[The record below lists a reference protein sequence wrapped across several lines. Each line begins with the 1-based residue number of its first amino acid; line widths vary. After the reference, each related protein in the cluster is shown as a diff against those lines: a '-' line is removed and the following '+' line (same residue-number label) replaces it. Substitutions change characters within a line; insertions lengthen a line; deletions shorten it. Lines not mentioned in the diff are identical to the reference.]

1 MGTLLRLCFLSLT
14 IMLLLSPAVCRGIRG
29 WVALL
34 LLSAALLQPLD
45 YSSSCCYIGRTIT
58 AEAAARDCIVPLLKS
73 RGECRATAFRVKKSH
88 RTFGGIFVD
97 GWLSQKES
105 LSFVNFYS
113 MYTIMFPLSCN
124 REISHS
130 LVLYSA
136 TRMRSSASRRLFCA
150 SRISIPERS
159 PKRYLSWAI
168 S

>member
-1 MGTLLRLCFLSLT
+1 
-14 IMLLLSPAVCRGIRG
+14 MLLQSPAVFRGIRG
-29 WVALL
+29 WAALL
-34 LLSAALLQPLD
+34 LPSAALLQPLD

-73 RGECRATAFRVKKSH
+73 RGECRATAFRVTKNPTEASVGFLLMGGSPKKENL
-88 RTFGGIFVD
+88 F
-97 GWLSQKES
+97 LMN
-105 LSFVNFYS
+105 LYS